1 MEGLDPFFKD
11 LATTDTK
18 KKIAHGETII
28 KENIINGQFVILT
41 CMQVVGRQVF
51 ISQLNCLSEFLYYL
65 ISILKQ
71 SFLEDI

>member
-28 KENIINGQFVILT
+28 KENIIYCQFVYSN
-41 CMQVVGRQVF
+41 MQVG
-51 ISQLNCLSEFLYYL
+51 IY
-65 ISILKQ
+65 Q
-71 SFLEDI
+71 STELFV